1 MVKGMYADCKSKC
14 NGYYLTCF
22 TYSEYN
28 KVYEFLMQRRSSWFQ
43 YILTS
48 NNFIGCLCR
57 QFWFSFFITLSW
69 NFHTECRLK
78 PCVCQ
83 DSFLVVFLG
92 TQAEN
97 PYEFLTLVA
106 KVIWRKNNCLTRISL
121 TRNNIFAVLCR
132 FMVTMFITWFR
143 LWERSNEHQQLE
155 HEYLHFG
162 FFSGLNSTFPLFLF
176 WNRKFKKY

>member
-1 MVKGMYADCKSKC
+1 MVS
-14 NGYYLTCF
+14 
-22 TYSEYN
+22 
-28 KVYEFLMQRRSSWFQ
+28 
-43 YILTS
+43 ILTS

-69 NFHTECRLK
+69 NFHTECRFL

-92 TQAEN
+92 TQVEN

-106 KVIWRKNNCLTRISL
+106 KVIWRKKNCLTRISL

-143 LWERSNEHQQLE
+143 LWECSNKHQQLA

-162 FFSGLNSTFPLFLF
+162 LFFRDSTRLSLSFCFETGSLKNTKSATMASLPPY
-176 WNRKFKKY
+176 WICRSESWGASQTSDCN